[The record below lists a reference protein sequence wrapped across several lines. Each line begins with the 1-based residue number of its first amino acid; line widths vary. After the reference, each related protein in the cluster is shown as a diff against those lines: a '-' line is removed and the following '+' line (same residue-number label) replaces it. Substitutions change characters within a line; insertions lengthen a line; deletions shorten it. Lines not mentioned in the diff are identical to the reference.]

1 MGAIAFSKRPEHSVV
16 YAGWVLRQVMDD
28 TASQHP
34 EDSEMAEEFESA
46 KAIDG
51 LMVYLLRP
59 ELAARITAAIRETAT
74 GILSGSVRS
83 GVAEKHYG
91 DERTIAQYRQALQGI
106 LEVIPRGGSAPPLQ
120 PVG

>member
-1 MGAIAFSKRPEHSVV
+1 
-16 YAGWVLRQVMDD
+16 
-28 TASQHP
+28 
-34 EDSEMAEEFESA
+34 MAEEFESA